1 MRYWNKICGF
11 VMIFF
16 ITSLFSTAQ
25 SAKNQTIVIPSGNI
39 VKDYSGTWL
48 LKNKNR
54 NSLQIQSPVKIIA
67 GNYYSQHLGFF
78 CRRELTLEKAVRVPL
93 RIRLG
98 SLQQCNLLEGK
109 R

>member
-25 SAKNQTIVIPSGNI
+25 SAKNQTIVIPSVNF
-39 VKDYSGTWL
+39 VKDYSVTWIS
-48 LKNKNR
+48 KNKNR
-54 NSLQIQSPVKIIA
+54 NSLLVQSPVKIIA
-67 GNYYSQHLGFF
+67 ANYYSQHLGFF
-78 CRRELTLEKAVRVPL
+78 CRRELAVEKAVRVAL

-109 R
+109 K